1 VSPIDGRGGFSN
13 VSAVINEDFFASVR
27 LVSDRAPALPSLLA
41 PRCGPTGHCCAFSI
55 HASHPAREKCER
67 KTMAGEMRSNGETDA
82 LPAAPDGPQLFV
94 NLQYIKDF
102 SFENP
107 RAPQSLIQ
115 QPAQP
120 EVAIN
125 VDVKAQNLNPE
136 AYEVVLTINVTAQL
150 QEEPVFLVE
159 LAYAAVVTIRN
170 APEPLLANLILV
182 ETPRIIFPFARAVI
196 ANATRDGG
204 FPPLMI
210 NPIDFAELLRRQQP
224 PERSEP
230 GDEDIAG

>member
-1 VSPIDGRGGFSN
+1 
-13 VSAVINEDFFASVR
+13 
-27 LVSDRAPALPSLLA
+27 
-41 PRCGPTGHCCAFSI
+41 
-55 HASHPAREKCER
+55 
-67 KTMAGEMRSNGETDA
+67 MAIEMRSNGETDA
-82 LPAAPDGPQLFV
+82 LPTPPDGPQLYV
-94 NLQYIKDF
+94 NLQYIKDL

-107 RAPQSLIQ
+107 RSPQSLVQ

-136 AYEVVLTINVTAQL
+136 AYEVVLTINVTARI

-159 LAYAAVVTIRN
+159 LAYAAVVTVRN
-170 APEPLLANLILV
+170 APEPLLASLILV

-210 NPIDFAELLRRQQP
+210 NPIDFAELLRRQQS
-224 PERSEP
+224 PEQPETS
-230 GDEDIAG
+230 GDDTVV